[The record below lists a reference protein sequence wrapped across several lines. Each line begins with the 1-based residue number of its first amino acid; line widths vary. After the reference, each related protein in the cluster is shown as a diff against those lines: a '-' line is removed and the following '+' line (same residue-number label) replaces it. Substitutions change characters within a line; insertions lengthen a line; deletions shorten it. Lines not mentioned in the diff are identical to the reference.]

1 MSSRGLRQRSDE
13 SGSPLK
19 FELWLETEVA
29 DRSQPANR
37 PDRNFCNLM
46 VKVND
51 GRKYALN
58 VWTFDFVP
66 LARRSWPYETDS
78 PDEPVEYLIPPD
90 LFVESLERI
99 VLERVISTLLERGE
113 MKEEWLV

>member
-1 MSSRGLRQRSDE
+1 MSSRGLRRRSDE

-19 FELWLETEVA
+19 FELWLETEVG

-37 PDRNFCNLM
+37 PDRSFCNLT
-46 VKVND
+46 VKMKD
-51 GRKYALN
+51 GREYALN
-58 VWTFDFVP
+58 VWTFDFLP
-66 LARRSWPYETDS
+66 LARKSWPYETA
-78 PDEPVEYLIPPD
+78 PDEPVEYLVPPD
-90 LFVESLERI
+90 LFVESLERS